1 MQRSMNIDT
10 STNQLEY
17 ARVDFGD
24 PQSLLK
30 HAKKLEGHT
39 FREVLDLGI
48 TPDGP
53 TPEKTSYNE
62 TSFKGGMGT
71 LIEERYFGYRANSD
85 AHADFADAGVELK
98 TTCYDVKCDGSI
110 RAGERLVLGM
120 IAFDESVE
128 RPFDKSHM
136 WEKGGNILLIYYER
150 DKTIDKYDQR
160 IEYVALF
167 TPPDED
173 LAIIRD
179 DYNTIQKYVMTG
191 RADELSESMTHYL
204 GACTKGATAKKS
216 IRDQS
221 VYAPGKKARGR
232 AWCYKNSYMNVVLN
246 DYIIGNRRS
255 ESIIKNAN
263 QLTAQSLD
271 EYIISMIKPYVGMS
285 DKEICDKLELEYT
298 GNKAQWNSIVYR
310 MLGLNTEHAEEFEK
324 ANISVRTVRIEQHD
338 RVKESL
344 SLDTF
349 SFIDILDED
358 WDNAPLHEYF
368 EETRFLFVAFQKEED
383 GLHLKGATFWN
394 MPRADID
401 GPLRDCWQ
409 ATKDVIT
416 AGVTITKIP
425 WGDSYRFE
433 NNLPKKS
440 DNPVAHV
447 RPHTSKAAYR
457 LENGLTIGNINRDA
471 DELPDGRAMTKQ
483 SFWLNNDYIYEIV
496 RDI

>member
-10 STNQLEY
+10 TTNELEY
-17 ARVDFGD
+17 ASIDFDD
-24 PQSLLK
+24 PQALLE

-53 TPEKTSYNE
+53 ALEKTDYNDA
-62 TSFKGGMGT
+62 SFKGGMGT

-85 AHADFADAGVELK
+85 AHADFDDAGVELK
-98 TTCYDVKCDGSI
+98 TTCYDVKNDGSV

-120 IAFDESVE
+120 IAFDESIE
-128 RPFDKSHM
+128 RPFDESHM
-136 WEKGGNILLIYYER
+136 WEKGGNILLIYYKR

-160 IEYVALF
+160 IEYVTLF

-173 LAIIRD
+173 LAIIRE
-179 DYNTIQKYVMTG
+179 DYGIIQEYVTEG

-204 GACTKGATAKKS
+204 GACTKGATAEKS
-216 IRDQS
+216 MRDQS
-221 VYAPGKKARGR
+221 VYAPGKKAKGR

-246 DYIIGNRRS
+246 DYIIGQRGN
-255 ESIIKNAN
+255 ESIIKDSE
-263 QLTAQSLD
+263 QLSKCSFEQHVISLI
-271 EYIISMIKPYVGMS
+271 EPFIGMT
-285 DKEICDKLELEYT
+285 DREICDRLGLAYT
-298 GNKAQWNSIVYR
+298 GNKAQWTTIVYH
-310 MLGLNTEHAEEFEK
+310 MLGLHDNRADEFEK
-324 ANISVRTVRIEQHD
+324 ANINVRTVRIEQHG
-338 RVKESL
+338 RIKESL

-349 SFIDILDED
+349 SFIDILDEE
-358 WDNAPLHEYF
+358 WDDAPLHEYF

-383 GLHLKGATFWN
+383 ELHLKGATFWN

-401 GPLRDCWQ
+401 GPLRACWET
-409 ATKDVIT
+409 TKDVIAT
-416 AGVTITKIP
+416 GVTITRVP
-425 WGDSYRFE
+425 RGDGYRFE

-457 LENGLTIGNINRDA
+457 LESGLTIGNINRDA